1 MAVHY
6 IETGD
11 PEWVGIGNLD
21 WPLTLGHQVR
31 EIVAELEGVG
41 YVAGGAARWFLVK
54 DAPQPGDIDVFLH
67 DDKHVSA
74 AYTALSAL
82 GYEDDETGPA
92 RAPRFNHP
100 DYELPVQLVIPD
112 DVDRRSSFGPPL
124 EVLQGFTFHVEQAA
138 IYAGGDGIVG
148 LVSESCR
155 RDVRN
160 HTLHFNNLSNP
171 LLAAYRLNKYGKK
184 GFTVGMAEILALG
197 KAFRKGTKAEYE
209 LVTVDALGM
218 QS

>member
-1 MAVHY
+1 MEY

-11 PEWVGIGNLD
+11 PEWISMTKIAF
-21 WPLTLGHQVR
+21 PLTVGHQVR
-31 EIVAELEGVG
+31 QIVAELEGVG
-41 YVAGGAARWFLVK
+41 YVAGGAARFFLVNHSP
-54 DAPQPGDIDVFLH
+54 DPLDIDVFLI
-67 DDKHVSA
+67 DDKHESA
-74 AYTALSAL
+74 AYTVLAGL
-82 GYEDDETGPA
+82 GYVEDGGPA
-92 RAPRFNHP
+92 RAPRFVHP

-112 DVDRRSSFGPPL
+112 DVDHRSSFGPPL
-124 EVLQGFTFHVEQAA
+124 QVLQGFTFYVEQAA

-160 HTLHFNNLSNP
+160 KTLHFNNLSNP

-184 GFTVGMAEILALG
+184 GFSIGMEEILALG
-197 KAFRKGTKAEYE
+197 KAFRKGTKAEWE
-209 LVTVDALGM
+209 LVTIDALGM

>member
-1 MAVHY
+1 MAIHY

-11 PEWVGIGNLD
+11 PEWMAMSNLD

-31 EIVAELEGVG
+31 EIVADLEGVG
-41 YVAGGAARWFLVK
+41 YVAGGAARFFLVSHS
-54 DAPQPGDIDVFLH
+54 PHPLDIDVFLF
-67 DDKHVSA
+67 DDKHESA
-74 AYTALSAL
+74 AYTALAAL
-82 GYEDDETGPA
+82 GYIEDGGPA
-92 RAPRFNHP
+92 RAPRFLHE
-100 DYELPVQLVIPD
+100 DYEIPVQLVIPD
-112 DVDRRSSFGPPL
+112 DVDHRLSFGPPL
-124 EVLQGFTFHVEQAA
+124 QVLKEFTFYVEQAA

-160 HTLHFNNLSNP
+160 KTLHFNNLSNP

-184 GFTVGMAEILALG
+184 GFTVGMEDILKLG
-197 KAFRKGTKAEYE
+197 KAFRKGTVKDFE
-209 LVTVDALGM
+209 LIIVDALGM